1 MAQRKF
7 KPQINID
14 RNPIE
19 TVRDTFMS
27 LGSSGMDSI
36 KNDLAKGMIGDVLEQ
51 TLGWDKM
58 LGTDI
63 AKRERKETSGDLIQ
77 GQEISLN
84 KKKVDQKAEK
94 PQEERRPRIEAAW
107 NYTEEILHAEKRI
120 SQTENRELSAK
131 VSEIMIELK
140 KLTSSSK
147 ELEITFREVAVEQKP
162 VNPGKYHLNFFE
174 WMLSTIRSA
183 RMKIEDS
190 ANWASLFA
198 SKKGKKEYWSL
209 FKKHGTSFGS
219 SGERAVATQ
228 TG

>member
-7 KPQINID
+7 KTQTNID
-14 RNPIE
+14 QNPIE
-19 TVRDTFMS
+19 SVRDSFMS
-27 LGSSGMDSI
+27 LGSSIVGSV
-36 KNDLAKGMIGDVLEQ
+36 KNDLAKGMVGDVLEQ
-51 TLGWDKM
+51 TLSWDKM

-63 AKRERKETSGDLIQ
+63 AERGKIKTSGDLIQ

-84 KKKVDQKAEK
+84 KKKSDQKAEK
-94 PQEERRPRIEAAW
+94 PPEERKPHIEAGW
-107 NYTEEILHAEKRI
+107 DYTAEIIHAEKRI
-120 SQTENRELSAK
+120 SQMENRELSTR

-140 KLTSSSK
+140 KLAHSSK
-147 ELEITFREVAVEQKP
+147 ELEITFRDITVEQSP
-162 VNPGKYHLNFFE
+162 VKAGKYHLNFFE

-190 ANWASLFA
+190 KNWASLFA

-209 FKKHGTSFGS
+209 FKKHGTSFGL
-219 SGERAVATQ
+219 SGERTPATQ

>member
-7 KPQINID
+7 KSQTNID
-14 RNPIE
+14 QNPIE
-19 TVRDTFMS
+19 AIRDIGAS
-27 LGSSGMDSI
+27 VVESA
-36 KNDLAKGMIGDVLEQ
+36 KNDLARGLVTDL
-51 TLGWDKM
+51 WDQM
-58 LGTDI
+58 LGTEI
-63 AKRERKETSGDLIQ
+63 GKENTTRQTSGDLKE
-77 GQEISLN
+77 GQEITL
-84 KKKVDQKAEK
+84 KKQPKKEDKK
-94 PQEERRPRIEAAW
+94 PQIEAGW
-107 NYTEEILHAEKRI
+107 DYTGEIIHAEKRI
-120 SQTENRELSAK
+120 SQTENRELSAR

-147 ELEITFREVAVEQKP
+147 ELEAVFREITVEQKP

-190 ANWASLFA
+190 KNWASVFA

-209 FKKHGTSFGS
+209 FKKHGTSFGL
-219 SGERAVATQ
+219 SGERTAATQ